1 MILVIDKTKKNAVSV
16 AEMFFYMGVLTKG
29 VTISDAFSEI
39 SNAYRAIVLLS
50 PEAYPDA
57 EDFIRRLRSYNLTA
71 PIFTI
76 GETESANYRHTPM
89 SFSRSSYAAE
99 ILSKILQYAIDNR
112 LPMPGDYKLAGLD
125 LSCDAQTYSY
135 FWTPF
140 PLTKTEA
147 MIVKYLIRTY
157 PRQTSAEEILKYA
170 YRETRTPEAS
180 NVRTH
185 ISVIN
190 RKFRELTGR
199 NLIDMRIGVGYNIIT
214 PETEAKKAKQ
224 K

>member
-1 MILVIDKTKKNAVSV
+1 MILVIDKNKKNAVSV

-29 VTISDAFSEI
+29 VAISNAFSEI
-39 SNAYRAIVLLS
+39 SNAYRAVVLLS

-57 EDFIRRLRSYNLTA
+57 EDFIRRLRTYSFTV

-76 GETESANYRHTPM
+76 GEKGNADYRNIAM
-89 SFSRSSYAAE
+89 SFSRSLYAAE
-99 ILSKILQYAIDNR
+99 ILSKILQYTIDNK

-125 LSCDAQTYSY
+125 LSCDAQTFSY

-157 PRQTSAEEILKYA
+157 PRQTSADEILKYA
-170 YRETRTPEAS
+170 YRESRTPEAS

-190 RKFRELTGR
+190 KKFRELTGR
-199 NLIDMRIGVGYNIIT
+199 NLIDMTIGIGYNIIT
-214 PETEAKKAKQ
+214 PETEAKKEKQ